1 MIRIRAFLYL
11 NYLWEALLDLGENKK
26 DIFIQNKNDSKRIIN
41 LKNNLNL
48 KKESNII
55 IKLNSFKIL

>member
-48 KKESNII
+48 KEDLNIF
-55 IKLNSFKIL
+55 IKFKILLF